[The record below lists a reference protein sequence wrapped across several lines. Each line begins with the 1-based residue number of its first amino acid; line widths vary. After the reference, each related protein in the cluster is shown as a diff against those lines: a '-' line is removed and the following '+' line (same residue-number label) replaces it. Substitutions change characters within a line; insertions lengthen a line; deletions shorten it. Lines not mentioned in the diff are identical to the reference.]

1 MYYFKFVYN
10 FVYISFVFFKLKLD
24 NNKTDIF
31 LDFELDF
38 DKLYID
44 MNIDDDYNNIIGYEY
59 FLDMLDYFNL

>member
-10 FVYISFVFFKLKLD
+10 FVYITFVFLKLKLD
-24 NNKTDIF
+24 NNKSDIF

-44 MNIDDDYNNIIGYEY
+44 MNIDDDYNNIIGYEQ
-59 FLDMLDYFNL
+59 FLNCLDFFNL

>member
-10 FVYISFVFFKLKLD
+10 FVYISFVFLKLKLD
-24 NNKTDIF
+24 NNKSDIF

>member
-10 FVYISFVFFKLKLD
+10 FVYITFVFLKLKLN
-24 NNKTDIF
+24 NNKSDLF

-44 MNIDDDYNNIIGYEY
+44 MNIDDDYNNIIGYEQ
-59 FLDMLDYFNL
+59 FLNCLDFFNL

>member
-10 FVYISFVFFKLKLD
+10 FVYISFVFLKLKLN
-24 NNKTDIF
+24 NNKNDIF

-59 FLDMLDYFNL
+59 FLDCLDFFNL

>member
-10 FVYISFVFFKLKLD
+10 FVYISFVFLKLKLD
-24 NNKTDIF
+24 NNKSDLY

-44 MNIDDDYNNIIGYEY
+44 MNIDDDYNNIISYEY

>member
-10 FVYISFVFFKLKLD
+10 FVYISFVFLKLKLD
-24 NNKTDIF
+24 NNKSDIF

-44 MNIDDDYNNIIGYEY
+44 MNIDDDYNNIIGYEQ
-59 FLDMLDYFNL
+59 FLNCLDFFNL